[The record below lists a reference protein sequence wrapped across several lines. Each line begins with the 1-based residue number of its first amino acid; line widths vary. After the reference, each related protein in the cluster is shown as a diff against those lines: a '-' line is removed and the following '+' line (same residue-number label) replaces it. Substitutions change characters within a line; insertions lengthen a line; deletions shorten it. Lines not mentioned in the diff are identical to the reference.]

1 MRQFHW
7 TELTNPKLKKIVL
20 ESGRK
25 GAKGKGKGNGSG
37 HGKGK
42 GKGRRNNNEE
52 EA

>member
-7 TELTNPKLKKIVL
+7 TELTNAKLKKIVL

>member
-7 TELTNPKLKKIVL
+7 TEPTNPKLKKIVL

-52 EA
+52 GA